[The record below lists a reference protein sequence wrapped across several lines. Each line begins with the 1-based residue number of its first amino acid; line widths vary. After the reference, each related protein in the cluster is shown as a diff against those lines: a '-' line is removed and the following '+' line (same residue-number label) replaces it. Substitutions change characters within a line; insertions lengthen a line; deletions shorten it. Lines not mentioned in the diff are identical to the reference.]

1 MTTRNTNLSL
11 LILWPYYYAVGHYIE
26 LLQLIADYKS
36 ANSNMKI
43 FAIVND
49 KGPFNILEYS
59 DITEDV
65 YPINVMEI
73 AENNLSQLDSL
84 PNRFDFVIYPQQF
97 KYKNFLSQE
106 LDACFKNLIGHFKGK
121 IWSGYSDDSQIKIY
135 LNKHDYS
142 PFSLNLPTFKLDE
155 YKNKYSGHPIFSI
168 ILKGASL
175 ESFYPTL
182 NFWSKLCKV
191 ILKVYPNAI
200 FLITGISKVHTQND
214 RDLNKFSDVLD
225 NFIKQIPNAFN
236 CYDVGLENQMAI
248 IAMSNVF
255 IAPHTGFA
263 FLAPCLG
270 TPWLALSGGEWAE
283 QMPAQ
288 VPFYSVLPR
297 CNKYPCNG
305 GDMKLSCRARLKFK
319 QPIKCMS
326 SLDSKLDDILFG
338 IEKLLNKDYKFDDAF
353 DDYQNS
359 AISNNVNLKKL
370 WRISAY
376 KQYIINTKE
385 L

>member
-1 MTTRNTNLSL
+1 MQNTNSSL
-11 LILWPYYYAVGHYIE
+11 LILWAYHYAIGHYIE

-36 ANSNMKI
+36 ANSNIKI

-59 DITEDV
+59 DIIEDV
-65 YPINVMEI
+65 YPINVMKI

-84 PNRFDFVIYPQQF
+84 PSRFDFVIYPQQF

-106 LDACFKNLIGHFKGK
+106 LDVSFKNLIGHFKGK
-121 IWSGYSDDSQIKIY
+121 IWSGYSDDSQARAY
-135 LNKHDYS
+135 LNKNDYS
-142 PFSLNLPTFKLDE
+142 PFRLNPPQFKLDE
-155 YKNKYSGHPIFSI
+155 YKNKYQGYPIFSI
-168 ILKGASL
+168 MLKGASL
-175 ESFYPTL
+175 ESFYPNL

-248 IAMSNVF
+248 IAMSNIF

-288 VPFYSVLPR
+288 MPFYSVLPSCR
-297 CNKYPCNG
+297 KYPCHG
-305 GDMKLSCRARLKFK
+305 GNMKLECKARLKFE

-326 SLDSKLDDILFG
+326 SLNSKLDDILFG
-338 IEKLLNKDYKFDDAF
+338 IERLLNRKYSFDKAFNDYEM
-353 DDYQNS
+353 S
-359 AISNNVNLKKL
+359 AIRNSVNVKKL
-370 WRISAY
+370 WRIKRY
-376 KQYIINTKE
+376 KDPRNSS
-385 L
+385 

>member
-1 MTTRNTNLSL
+1 MTTRNTNSSL
-11 LILWPYYYAVGHYIE
+11 LILWTYYCAVGHYIE

-36 ANSNMKI
+36 ANPDKRI

-59 DITEDV
+59 DLIEDI
-65 YPINVMEI
+65 YPINVIEI
-73 AENNLSQLDSL
+73 AENNLFQLESL

-97 KYKNFLSQE
+97 KYKDFLSQE

-121 IWSGYSDDSQIKIY
+121 IWSGYSDDSQIKAH

-142 PFSLNLPTFKLDE
+142 PFRLNLPTFKLDE

-168 ILKGASL
+168 MLKGASL

-182 NFWSKLCKV
+182 NFWIKLCKV

-200 FLITGISKVHTQND
+200 FLITGISKVHIQND
-214 RDLNKFSDVLD
+214 RDLNKFSEVLD
-225 NFIKQIPNAFN
+225 NFIKQIPNAYN
-236 CYDVGLENQMAI
+236 CYDVGLENQMAC

-263 FLAPCLG
+263 FLAPSLG
-270 TPWLALSGGEWAE
+270 TPWLALSGGQWAE
-283 QMPAQ
+283 QMPAKM
-288 VPFYSVLPR
+288 PFYSVLPSCKR
-297 CNKYPCNG
+297 YPCYG
-305 GDMKLSCRARLKFK
+305 GDMKLECKARLKFK

-326 SLDSKLDDILFG
+326 SLNSKLDDILFG
-338 IEKLLNKDYKFDDAF
+338 IDRLLSRKYSFDKAFNDYKL
-353 DDYQNS
+353 S
-359 AISNNVNLKKL
+359 SNRNQVNLNKL
-370 WRISAY
+370 WRLKEFY
-376 KQYIINTKE
+376 KTK
-385 L
+385 